1 MRSVILAAGL
11 FAVLGLSACDSSKT
25 DDAPTSQAS
34 GAAAPKS
41 MARQA
46 QFYAGQEQVAKLD
59 SASIEV
65 GKAESLEMKAAG
77 SVGMAGYKN
86 AGFVPR
92 INAAPPRDG
101 VYEVDAVADKPAT
114 PGAAAPTPIEI
125 KGAWS
130 PYPAEH
136 LKGVKFISKTNSVVA
151 MLPAAKP

>member
-25 DDAPTSQAS
+25 ADAPV
-34 GAAAPKS
+34 AAAPKS

-46 QFYAGQEQVAKLD
+46 QVYAGQEDVAKLD
-59 SASIEV
+59 TASIDV
-65 GKAESLEMKAAG
+65 GKAGGLEMKAVG

-86 AGFVPR
+86 LGFVPR

-114 PGAAAPTPIEI
+114 PGAAVVTPVEL